1 MQDMGENFIF
11 FIFNTWRKD
20 KNNNNINNNTNNN
33 PMIIKKIFYPL
44 WNCIF
49 QCNRKI
55 TKWCNQIRHK
65 SQNEIELNT
74 FDEQPR
80 TYYVLATDEEDPPR
94 PRYPLSNSYIQEN
107 FPSLSTPILRGL
119 STAAHGTATAA
130 TVATTAATVANNQIE
145 FEYAGSDVDEETGN
159 EDPVPDMNTYNQT
172 QTIED
177 RKIYAILD
185 ELRRQNEELLKYLP
199 KETHTYISHTRQNT

>member
-11 FIFNTWRKD
+11 FIFNKWQKD
-20 KNNNNINNNTNNN
+20 KNNTNNN

-107 FPSLSTPILRGL
+107 FPSLSTPFLRGL
-119 STAAHGTATAA
+119 STAAHGTAAT
-130 TVATTAATVANNQIE
+130 TVATTEATATAATTVTNNQIE
-145 FEYAGSDVDEETGN
+145 FEYAGSDIDEETGN
-159 EDPVPDMNTYNQT
+159 DDLVPDMNTYNQT

-199 KETHTYISHTRQNT
+199 KETQMHISHTRQNT